1 MSDDGRP
8 AGDDTLGG
16 LVGYHLRRAQLR
28 AFAAFAAAVRDDALT
43 PMLFGVMAV
52 IRDRGDLHQSDIAAA
67 LGADRSTM
75 VRLVDQLQK
84 RGLAV
89 RVTSSSD
96 RRVSVPRL
104 TERGVELLER
114 AAPAI
119 AASEEEFLGSLTSS
133 ERATLIA
140 LLRRTYADTLGG
152 A

>member
-104 TERGVELLER
+104 TEPSGWNVTGPRLETR
-114 AAPAI
+114 ISGAAIGRSFGLWRLSP
-119 AASEEEFLGSLTSS
+119 
-133 ERATLIA
+133 
-140 LLRRTYADTLGG
+140 LR
-152 A
+152 